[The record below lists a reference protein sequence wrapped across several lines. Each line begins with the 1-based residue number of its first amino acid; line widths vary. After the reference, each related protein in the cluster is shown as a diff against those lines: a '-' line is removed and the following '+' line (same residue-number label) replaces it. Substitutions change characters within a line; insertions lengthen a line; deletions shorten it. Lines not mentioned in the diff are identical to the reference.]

1 VEEYNI
7 EWKVVMMKH
16 TLRLTISV
24 LLVALLAIP
33 ASAAVVNTWSY
44 TYDAGFV
51 ELNIPSGDFGLATYG
66 LNPITIEDGTAVNSY
81 TQAWWGSSEPY
92 RLTTPRSGIVLGSPV
107 TGQIDTNSAA
117 GAAAMTMTHYNRPIY
132 GSSLTSGTVL
142 AALELT
148 ALDPVNALTKVLAT
162 SLSFDFYETSNV
174 GNLQS
179 DVFILRNPEVGS
191 GTFEYDGET
200 YALDFTGS
208 FQRISN
214 AYVSLLNLNPDVE
227 YYGWVTG
234 ESAVTDID
242 TSFRITHVP
251 TPTPEPATFVLLALG
266 LGMIGLHTYR
276 RQNAAA

>member
-16 TLRLTISV
+16 TLRLTLSV

-66 LNPITIEDGTAVNSY
+66 ANSITIEDGTAVDSY
-81 TQAWWGSSEPY
+81 TQAWWGSSNPY
-92 RLTTPRSGIVLGSPV
+92 QLATPRSGIVLGSPV
-107 TGQIDTNSAA
+107 SGQIDTNSAA

-162 SLSFDFYETSNV
+162 TLSFNFYETSNT

-179 DVFILRNPEVGS
+179 DVFILQNPEVGS
-191 GTFEYDGET
+191 GIFEYDGET
-200 YALDFTGS
+200 YTLDFTGS
-208 FQRISN
+208 FQRISD

-227 YYGWVTG
+227 YYGWTTS
-234 ESAVTDID
+234 ESAVTAIN
-242 TSFRITHVP
+242 TSFTITHVP

-276 RQNAAA
+276 RQRNAA